1 MNKHT
6 PVPQDAS
13 YEGDFHLWPLTQAAL
28 IRDGRISEIDLENVA
43 EEIETLGRR
52 DRLEIRHKLYDLL
65 FHLLKWEFQRRKR
78 RVSWERAIC
87 DSRSTI
93 SDLIEESPSLKDF
106 PAKILA
112 EEYEDAREK
121 AILLTGLSAKRFP
134 LECPY
139 KIADVL
145 DDDFLPGA

>member
-6 PVPQDAS
+6 PAAQEAS
-13 YEGDFHLWPLTQAAL
+13 YEGDFHLWSQTQAAL
-28 IRDGRISEIDLENVA
+28 IRDRKFSEIDLENVA

-52 DRLEIRHKLYDLL
+52 DRMEIRQKLYDLL
-65 FHLLKWEFQRRKR
+65 FHLLKWQFRRRNR
-78 RVSWERAIC
+78 RVSWESAIC
-87 DSRSTI
+87 DARSLI
-93 SDLIEESPSLKDF
+93 SDLIKESPSLKDF

-112 EEYEDAREK
+112 EEYKDAREK

-134 LECPY
+134 AECPY
-139 KIADVL
+139 SIAEIM